1 MIFRSGLAAALAALA
16 LFLSGGD
23 ASSASWQE
31 TVTAAEREGK
41 LTIVGPPVQPHRE
54 TIMQFEK
61 AFPKIKIEFS
71 GMMPDQFEA
80 RLAAERAAGKY
91 LWDIL
96 ISGMSST
103 VYERQIPQ
111 GWFDPLPPVVVLPE
125 VLDDG
130 KWVGGFASGFL
141 DAEARYVYGFGAQL
155 SGNVSFD
162 RKRVD
167 AKSFSYQTL
176 LDPKWQGQ
184 IAILDPRGRGPG
196 SVALRQ
202 IIHTLGED
210 GARRLLRDQNVVLG
224 ESPRG
229 ITEWAVRGRY
239 PIVVGV
245 SSVDLKAFQ
254 KQGIGQDVELYQD
267 PNRFFLTGWGNVVLM
282 NKAPNPK
289 AAAVFVNWLLSREA
303 QDHWAR
309 NGAYNSRRT
318 DVEPVNPELRVDLET
333 WTKGYNMSSHRT
345 AKEGVA
351 AMRLAAEALK

>member
-1 MIFRSGLAAALAALA
+1 MTFRSGLAGAIAALA
-16 LFLSGGD
+16 LLVSGA
-23 ASSASWQE
+23 ASSATWQE
-31 TVTAAEREGK
+31 TVAAAERETK

-61 AFPKIKIEFS
+61 AYPKIKIEFS

-111 GWFDPLPPVVVLPE
+111 GWFDPLRPVVVSPE
-125 VLDDG
+125 ALDDS

-141 DAEARYVYGFGAQL
+141 DAEGQYVYGFGAQL
-155 SGNVSFD
+155 SSNVGYD

-167 AKSFSYQTL
+167 AKSFTYQNL

-245 SSVDLKAFQ
+245 SWVDLKAFQ
-254 KQGIGQDVELYQD
+254 KQGLGQDVEVYQD
-267 PNRFFLTGWGNVVLM
+267 PNGFFLTGW
-282 NKAPNPK
+282 AT
-289 AAAVFVNWLLSREA
+289 SC
-303 QDHWAR
+303 
-309 NGAYNSRRT
+309 
-318 DVEPVNPELRVDLET
+318 
-333 WTKGYNMSSHRT
+333 
-345 AKEGVA
+345 
-351 AMRLAAEALK
+351 